1 MGGVVLSSGEEV
13 VTLRQK
19 PVGRALSRLVAIR
32 YITYL
37 AACMKT
43 FFEIIPESFYEE
55 DCALTCEV
63 SDEGVGFCIKDL
75 KEQKFIGVAVY
86 NFDKSR
92 PSAGFHIALKI
103 LFNTKPF
110 LSKNYQKVTVV
121 YSTPESVLIPFQ
133 LFDST
138 TADNALNLLFGN
150 LTNGYSEVTDI
161 ITESGYYNC
170 FRVRNDVQKVVEE
183 QFPVRMSWHQYSLLL
198 GKAPAAKSRIC
209 VIFYSYKM
217 VVSLFVDGQCRLVNT
232 YKYQFAEDV
241 SYYLLAMR
249 EQNNVADIPV
259 EVSGFIEKESS
270 LYAEL
275 YKYFKEIIFAPL
287 PAFCEYGDSLIQ
299 YPAHYFSHL
308 FELDPCG

>member
-1 MGGVVLSSGEEV
+1 
-13 VTLRQK
+13 
-19 PVGRALSRLVAIR
+19 
-32 YITYL
+32 
-37 AACMKT
+37 MKT

-55 DCALTCEV
+55 DCALICEI
-63 SDEGVGFCIKDL
+63 SDEGAGFCIKDL
-75 KEQKFIGVAVY
+75 KEQKYIGVAVY

-92 PSAGFHIALKI
+92 PIAGFHIALKI

-121 YSTPESVLIPFQ
+121 FSTSESVLIPFQ

-138 TADNALNLLFGN
+138 TVGNALSLLFGN
-150 LTNGYSEVTDI
+150 LTVEYSESTDI

-170 FRVRNDVQKVVEE
+170 FRIRNDVQKVMDEH
-183 QFPVRMSWHQYSLLL
+183 FPVRTSWHQYSLLL
-198 GKAPAAKSRIC
+198 GRGPVAKSRMY

-217 VVSLFVDGQCRLVNT
+217 VVSLFVDGKCRLVNT

-241 SYYLLAMR
+241 SYYLLAVR
-249 EQNNVADIPV
+249 GQNNVEDIPI

-275 YKYFKEIIFAPL
+275 YKYFKEIVFAPL
-287 PAFCEYGDSLIQ
+287 PPFCEYGENLTQ